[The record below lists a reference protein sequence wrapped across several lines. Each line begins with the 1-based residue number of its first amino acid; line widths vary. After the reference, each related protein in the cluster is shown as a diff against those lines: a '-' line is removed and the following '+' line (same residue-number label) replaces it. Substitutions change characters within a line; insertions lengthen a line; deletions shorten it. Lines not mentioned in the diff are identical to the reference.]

1 MLRRRFSA
9 VLLLAAAAA
18 ACQHR
23 PLAHEYRIEGQI
35 LAVNAAT
42 QEVTLRHEDI
52 PGLMGAMTMP
62 FKVRPSAILAGT
74 QPGDLVNGTLV
85 VTPTASYLTA
95 LTTVGSMPL
104 PGAIPGP
111 SVPVLEPGQTV
122 PEATLV
128 DQDGRSRPL
137 SAFRGRTLVLTFI
150 YTRCPLPDYC
160 PLMDRH
166 FATLQRAIAAHAALR
181 GRVQLLSV
189 SFDPEHDT
197 PPVLKAH
204 ARALRA
210 DPAVWTFATATPKT
224 MDEVAGEFGVF
235 VSRTAG
241 ADGPITHSLRTAIVD
256 PDGRLVKIYDGNAW
270 TPDQVLADLTG
281 TAPAR

>member
-1 MLRRRFSA
+1 MSA
-9 VLLLAAAAA
+9 VLLLATAAA

-23 PLAHEYRIEGQI
+23 PLAHQYRIEGQI
-35 LAVNAAT
+35 LAVNPTT
-42 QEVTLRHEDI
+42 QDVTIRHEEI

-62 FKVRPSAILAGT
+62 FKARPSTLLAGK

-104 PGAIPGP
+104 PGAIAAPAVLP
-111 SVPVLEPGQTV
+111 LEPGQTV

-128 DQDGRSRPL
+128 DQDGRSRRF
-137 SAFRGRTLVLTFI
+137 SAFRGRMLVLTFI

-166 FATLQRAIAAHAALR
+166 FAALQRAIAARPSLR
-181 GRVQLLSV
+181 GRVRLLSV
-189 SFDPEHDT
+189 SFDPDHDT
-197 PPVLKAH
+197 PPVLEAH
-204 ARALRA
+204 ARALGA
-210 DPAVWTFATATPKT
+210 DPAVWTFATGTPATI
-224 MDEVAGEFGVF
+224 DEIAGEFGVS
-235 VSRTAG
+235 VIRTPGDAG
-241 ADGPITHSLRTAIVD
+241 AGLITHSLRTAIVD
-256 PDGRLVKIYDGNAW
+256 PDGRLVKIYDGNTW

-281 TAPAR
+281 ATPAR